1 LKSKRAVFQS
11 RRSEAGWLAACAALV
26 FVLLSST
33 GVFAQGQGPVKITL
47 DEAVQL
53 ALQHNHNLQ
62 AARTTIQQN
71 QAQETTAHLR
81 PNPDLFVDWDYLPAF
96 SPSSANGTYL
106 QASTEA
112 DAGLSYLIERG
123 NKRQARYQAAKDAT
137 AVTISTVADNER
149 TLTFQVA
156 SQFLTVELAEST
168 LDLAQQD
175 LKDYQNTVELTEIR
189 YRSGA
194 ISQDDYLKIK
204 IQLLQFQNDVAQAQL
219 AKVQGLSDLRQM
231 LGSESVAVNYD
242 IAGQFEY
249 QAVKA
254 NLEALQMQALE
265 MRPDLRAAQQ
275 SITAANSQYLLAKA
289 DGKQDLTVQANY
301 THVNGIN
308 GLSFYT
314 SIPLAIF
321 NRNQG
326 EIARTRF
333 AMTQSQELE
342 KQADNQVATDVHDA
356 YYNLQTNDQIVQLY
370 LGGYLAEAQADRDI
384 AEYSYQRGAASLLDF
399 LDAERSY
406 RATQLAYRQVLAA
419 YLTALEQLRE
429 AVGTRGLP

>member
-1 LKSKRAVFQS
+1 M
-11 RRSEAGWLAACAALV
+11 
-26 FVLLSST
+26 
-33 GVFAQGQGPVKITL
+33 
-47 DEAVQL
+47 DEAIQF
-53 ALQHNHNLQ
+53 ALQHNHNLL
-62 AARTTIQQN
+62 AARTTIQLN
-71 QAQETTAHLR
+71 RAEEITANMR
-81 PNPDLFVDWDYLPAF
+81 PNPALFVDWNYLPAF
-96 SPSSANGTYL
+96 TPSSANSTYL

-123 NKRQARYQAAKDAT
+123 KKRQARLKAAKDAT

-156 SQFLTVELAEST
+156 SQYLTVERAEST

-175 LKDYQNTVELTEIR
+175 LKSYQNTVDLSEIR

-204 IQLLQFQNDVAQAQL
+204 IQRLQFQNDVAQAQL
-219 AKVQGLSDLRQM
+219 SKVQGLSDLRQM
-231 LGSESVAVNYD
+231 LGSESVPVNYD

-249 QAVKA
+249 QAVKV
-254 NLEALQMQALE
+254 NLEDLQMQALQ
-265 MRPDLRAAQQ
+265 MRPDLRAARQG
-275 SITAANSQYLLAKA
+275 ITAANSQYLLAKA
-289 DGKQDLTVQANY
+289 DAKQDLTVQANY

-308 GLSFYT
+308 GASFYT

-333 AMTQSQELE
+333 AITQSQELE
-342 KQADNQVATDVHDA
+342 KQADNQVTTDVHDA
-356 YYNLQTNDQIVQLY
+356 YYNVQTNDQIIQLY
-370 LGGYLAEAQADRDI
+370 LGGYLTEAQADRDI

-399 LDAERSY
+399 LDAERNY
-406 RATQLAYRQVLAA
+406 RATQLAYRQVLAS
-419 YLTALEQLRE
+419 YLTAVEQLRE
-429 AVGTRGLP
+429 AVGTRALP